1 MIFCSQKHNQ
11 CFNFYFQL
19 RPLSRTSDFYIQ
31 MLLYHLDIWEITNSP
46 SPNLDPWWFPPPQIC
61 SLCSLTFLVP
71 INSIF
76 FRQWFSNSR
85 IHQRHLEGLWK
96 IPDCRGLSL
105 QSFWFSRCGVESKT
119 AFLASSL
126 MILLL
131 LVWWPHFTN
140 HCALELSLTFT
151 PNPLGKVGFIC
162 KVCRI
167 WPQSSPNHH
176 HVTCILAIVS

>member
-11 CFNFYFQL
+11 CFNLYFQL

-61 SLCSLTFLVP
+61 SLCSLTFPVP

-85 IHQRHLEGLWK
+85 IHQCHLEGLWK
-96 IPDCRGLSL
+96 IPDCRGLTL

-140 HCALELSLTFT
+140 HCALDHPWLPHPIHWERLVLYAQYAESDHNLVQTT
-151 PNPLGKVGFIC
+151 IM
-162 KVCRI
+162 
-167 WPQSSPNHH
+167 SP
-176 HVTCILAIVS
+176 VFLP